1 MEETTKT
8 CAYCGKEF
16 TTTDKKKKYCNAE
29 CRDKQDLARKK
40 RKPEILKCPTCGR
53 TFIRKG
59 RKKYCSDSCRDSI
72 NSAKRLKAKKEAKIR
87 TAAERRVITS
97 HLAAAN
103 GAARDM
109 NMTYGQYKAMQYMK
123 KLEGTKL

>member
-1 MEETTKT
+1 MEEITKI

-16 TTTDKKKKYCNAE
+16 ATTEPRKKYCNAE
-29 CRDKQDLARKK
+29 CRDKQGLARKK

-59 RKKYCSDSCRDSI
+59 KKKYCSDSCRYSM
-72 NSAKRLKAKKEAKIR
+72 NSAKRSEAKKEAKIR

-109 NMTYGQYKAMQYMK
+109 NMTYGQYKAMQYMQT
-123 KLEGTKL
+123 LEGIKL